1 MSVIH
6 VHHDGFTAGSV
17 ISRAFSWLGAAFKV
31 MHRAIVAAKLERLEN
46 ELVVRRGYSDD
57 SLVRHEASRY
67 PQRPLVL
74 GDKWDF

>member
-6 VHHDGFTAGSV
+6 VRHDDVVVGSV
-17 ISRAFSWLGAAFKV
+17 ISRVFGRLSAAFQ
-31 MHRAIVAAKLERLEN
+31 MTHQAIATAKLERLEN
-46 ELVVRRGYSDD
+46 ELVVRRGYSDAG
-57 SLVRHEASRY
+57 LVHHEVARY

>member
-6 VHHDGFTAGSV
+6 VRHDDFVGGSL
-17 ISRAFSWLGAAFKV
+17 ISRAFGWFAAAFKA
-31 MHRAIVAAKLERLEN
+31 MHQAIITAKLERLEN

-57 SLVRHEASRY
+57 DFVRHDATCY